1 MNVLY
6 ILISGKAGGD
16 VYFERLHKYL
26 NAHTNIKSDIIFINS
41 FFEKIPFLI
50 PLYMKFKTINFEKYD
65 IIHSNAEFGHYFKIK
80 DKPLFVTIH
89 HSVFDKNYQK
99 YTSYS
104 QKLYYKFWIKP
115 NLKKSLRIADKIIA
129 VSNYTKEQIIKDFPF
144 CQNEIITIYNGIYTQ
159 FFRPMESKK
168 SNKKFRL
175 LFVGNL
181 TRRKG
186 ADLLP
191 KIMKKLGSDYE
202 LYFTSGLRTNLS
214 DGLNLENMF
223 PLGKINDKELLRQY
237 NLCDALLFPSR
248 LEGFGYSV
256 AEAMA
261 CEKPVVATNCS
272 SLLELIDDGRGG
284 FLCKMDDVGDF
295 VEKIGILGDDENLRG
310 NMGRYNRKKV
320 VNCLNINSMG
330 KQYEQLYKSII

>member
-16 VYFERLHKYL
+16 VYFERLNKCF

-50 PLYMKFKTINFEKYD
+50 PLYMKIKKINFEEYD

-80 DKPLFVTIH
+80 DKLLFVTIH
-89 HSVFDKNYQK
+89 HSVFDENYQR

-104 QKLYYKFWIKP
+104 QKLYHNFWIKP

-144 CQNEIITIYNGIYTQ
+144 CQDKITTIYNGVDTQ
-159 FFRPMESKK
+159 FFRPIEIKK
-168 SNKKFRL
+168 RNKKFRL

-186 ADLLP
+186 VDLLP
-191 KIMKKLGSDYE
+191 KIMKKLSSDYE
-202 LYFTSGLRTNLS
+202 LYFTSGLRTNLP
-214 DGLNLENMF
+214 DGLNLENIF
-223 PLGKINDKELLRQY
+223 PLGKINDKELLKQY
-237 NLCDALLFPSR
+237 NFCDALLFPSR
-248 LEGFGYSV
+248 LEGFGYCV
-256 AEAMA
+256 VEAMA
-261 CEKPVVATNCS
+261 CGKPIITTNCS
-272 SLLELIDDGRGG
+272 SLTELVDDGIGG
-284 FLCKMDDVGDF
+284 FLCEIDNVKEF
-295 VEKIGILGDDENLRG
+295 VEKNEVVKNDENLRE
-310 NMGRYNRKKV
+310 NMGEYNRKKV
-320 VNCLNINSMG
+320 LNYFNISVMK
-330 KQYEQLYKSII
+330 KQYEQLYQSII